1 MALRSEIVQ
10 SLLDLFDAP
19 HYLEIG
25 VHEGVTFKALRAAK
39 KVAVDPEFLFDTK
52 AAAGSGGV
60 VIDYHEMTSDEYF
73 GRVADPHS
81 PFDVVFLDGLHTFDQ
96 TLRDLM
102 NAMLVLK
109 HRGIIVVDDV
119 MPNSYQASLANPADV
134 GEVRA
139 YMAAQDPRLLGDLA
153 WMGDV
158 FKIPFYVQ
166 SYMQQFSYATT
177 AEHDAQS
184 VIWRQPRAAGS
195 FPLRPMREISCFEF
209 KDMIRHRTEMNVMP
223 IEAIVAAIRSAFG

>member
-1 MALRSEIVQ
+1 MPLRSEIVQ
-10 SLLDLFDAP
+10 RLLDLFVAP

-25 VHEGVTFKALRAAK
+25 VHEGVTFRPLRAAK

-52 AAAGSGGV
+52 AAV
-60 VIDYHEMTSDEYF
+60 VSDGTTINYHQMTSDDYF
-73 GRVADPHS
+73 GRVADPDS
-81 PFDVVFLDGLHTFDQ
+81 PFDVIFLDGLHTFDQ

-102 NAMLVLK
+102 NALLVLNR
-109 HRGIIVVDDV
+109 RGIIVVDDV
-119 MPNSYQASLANPADV
+119 IPNSYQASLANPADV

-139 YMAAQDPRLLGDLA
+139 YMAAQDPRLLGDQA

-166 SYMQQFSYATT
+166 SYMQQFTYATT

-184 VIWRQPRAAGS
+184 IIWRQPRDAGT
-195 FPLRPMREISCFEF
+195 FPLRTMREISCFEL
-209 KDMIRHRTEMNVMP
+209 KDLVRHRMEMNVMP
-223 IEAIVAAIRSAFG
+223 IDAIITAIRNFWT